1 MKNIPT
7 DFDMLPTLPFIYI
20 NKFTGAFTG
29 EAKSYAQAD
38 GDSIV
43 IDGSSYGGMWLGV
56 TLELT
61 TDDGTGT
68 PTGRVF
74 WSDHTSESLKAHVLD
89 RQIII
94 DVRYFVEDLSADRGT
109 WTAAE
114 KEIEN
119 TYHLLIS
126 RNVGIECCDLSSG
139 YQAFIDLLLAESSI
153 PSVDQ
158 ETRDNI
164 ILGKLIR
171 DLSL

>member
-1 MKNIPT
+1 MSFFERSVGIIQFNR
-7 DFDMLPTLPFIYI
+7 
-20 NKFTGAFTG
+20 FTGLFAG
-29 EAKSYAQAD
+29 EVGGIREKGDYRSVLNEWGDMAPEYA
-38 GDSIV
+38 
-43 IDGSSYGGMWLGV
+43 
-56 TLELT
+56 LELT

>member
-1 MKNIPT
+1 MNIFERPVGIVQ
-7 DFDMLPTLPFIYI
+7 F
-20 NKFTGAFTG
+20 NRFTGLFAG
-29 EAKSYAQAD
+29 EVSGIREKGDYRSVVNEWGDMAPEYA
-38 GDSIV
+38 
-43 IDGSSYGGMWLGV
+43 
-56 TLELT
+56 LELT
-61 TDDGTGT
+61 SDDGEGL

-74 WSDHTSESLKAHVLD
+74 WSDHTSESLKAHVLG

-114 KEIEN
+114 AEIEA
-119 TYHLLIS
+119 TYHLLTS
-126 RNVGIECCDLSSG
+126 RNVNIECCDSSSG
-139 YQAFIDLLLAESSI
+139 YQAFVDLLLAEGAI

-171 DLSL
+171 DLS